1 MTQPDNDTILI
12 QKSVQGDQQ
21 AFSEL
26 VDRYG
31 SLFLQTAYRLTG
43 NWDDARDI
51 VQEALLYAHASL
63 DSLRD
68 PQRFLPWVRA
78 IIYRTYQGHRKK
90 QTRRTELLNFY
101 ISSEGNDPSISAH
114 SILPDQYLYQK
125 ELASLL
131 HHSLQSLTERNRRIV
146 ELFYLED
153 WPIRKISDFLKL
165 STDIIKN
172 RLRTA
177 RIQMRKEILGM
188 QTLTPMPRLKPQ
200 RIARFE
206 ISGSFSGDSSNPFGL
221 NNTLLYQRILAA
233 CRKTPLTPFELA
245 KRIDADEAY
254 VIDALLSLLKMEI
267 IAEAVPNHYVAN
279 FFFPTVSDD
288 QILLDQCQPYVKK
301 VTQELQKN
309 LATIKKA
316 IDDCSFNEW
325 GFGWNEIH
333 WIVLY
338 EWLPQ
343 PPIPGQPKPLSKEEI
358 NRFIGPLRPDGGHW
372 YLSGHDLTSPFSE
385 RTGSRAFT
393 EYDGSGRHYK
403 VSWPG
408 SGRLM
413 KEKEFAIAVKLADGP
428 KTETEILADLSNEM
442 GREIL
447 AECMNAG
454 FITRINGRYH
464 LRFPFVPPEDE
475 EKIADALRPV
485 SAALTEARDEWQIEA
500 PNVAKEL
507 GFDWLIENQPN
518 SLIAGIEGLWGLN
531 QQLQMEGLIHPPPDD
546 DNPCWAMWAKVWKA

>member
-1 MTQPDNDTILI
+1 MIQPDNDTVLI
-12 QKSVQGDQQ
+12 QQSLQGDQQ
-21 AFSEL
+21 AFSAL
-26 VDRYG
+26 VDRHG

-43 NWDDARDI
+43 NWDDARDM

-63 DSLRD
+63 GSLRD

-78 IIYRTYQGHRKK
+78 IIYRTYQGHLKK

-165 STDIIKN
+165 SIDTIKN
-172 RLRTA
+172 RLRNA

-188 QTLTPMPRLKPQ
+188 QTLNPMPRLKPR

-206 ISGSFSGDSSNPFGL
+206 ISGSFSGDSSNPFEL

-279 FFFPTVSDD
+279 FFFSTVSDN
-288 QILLDQCQPYVKK
+288 QILLDRCQRYVKK

-309 LATIKKA
+309 LTTIKKA
-316 IDDCSFNEW
+316 IDNC
-325 GFGWNEIH
+325 
-333 WIVLY
+333 
-338 EWLPQ
+338 
-343 PPIPGQPKPLSKEEI
+343 
-358 NRFIGPLRPDGGHW
+358 LR
-372 YLSGHDLTSPFSE
+372 Y
-385 RTGSRAFT
+385 
-393 EYDGSGRHYK
+393 
-403 VSWPG
+403 
-408 SGRLM
+408 
-413 KEKEFAIAVKLADGP
+413 
-428 KTETEILADLSNEM
+428 
-442 GREIL
+442 
-447 AECMNAG
+447 
-454 FITRINGRYH
+454 
-464 LRFPFVPPEDE
+464 
-475 EKIADALRPV
+475 
-485 SAALTEARDEWQIEA
+485 A
-500 PNVAKEL
+500 P
-507 GFDWLIENQPN
+507 LIEP
-518 SLIAGIEGLWGLN
+518 
-531 QQLQMEGLIHPPPDD
+531 
-546 DNPCWAMWAKVWKA
+546 V

>member
-1 MTQPDNDTILI
+1 MVLCSFKQ
-12 QKSVQGDQQ
+12 
-21 AFSEL
+21 
-26 VDRYG
+26 R
-31 SLFLQTAYRLTG
+31 YRLTG
-43 NWDDARDI
+43 NWDDARDM
-51 VQEALLYAHASL
+51 VQETLLYAHASL
-63 DSLRD
+63 GSLRD

-90 QTRRTELLNFY
+90 QTRRIELLNFY
-101 ISSEGNDPSISAH
+101 ISSEGNDPSISTH
-114 SILPDQYLYQK
+114 TILPDQYLYQK

-165 STDIIKN
+165 STDTIKN
-172 RLRTA
+172 RLRNA

-267 IAEAVPNHYVAN
+267 IAEAAPSHYVAN

-288 QILLDQCQPYVKK
+288 QILLDRCQPYAKK

-316 IDDCSFNEW
+316 IDDCSFNQW

-343 PPIPGQPKPLSKEEI
+343 PPIPGQPKPLSAKEI
-358 NRFIGPLRPDGGHW
+358 NRFIGPLRPDGGRW

-385 RTGSRAFT
+385 RIGSRAFA

-403 VSWPG
+403 VNWPG

-413 KEKEFAIAVKLADGP
+413 EEREFAIAVKLANGP
-428 KTETEILADLSNEM
+428 KTETEILANLSNEM
-442 GREIL
+442 GREVL

-454 FITRINGRYH
+454 FITRIDGRYH
-464 LRFPFVPPEDE
+464 LRFPFVSPEDE
-475 EKIADALRPV
+475 EKIADVLHPV
-485 SAALTEARDEWQIEA
+485 SAALIEARDEWQGEA

-546 DNPCWAMWAKVWKA
+546 DNPCWAMWAKVRKA

>member
-1 MTQPDNDTILI
+1 MSQSDNDTVLV
-12 QKSVQGDQQ
+12 QKSVQGDRQ

-31 SLFLQTAYRLTG
+31 SLLIQTAYHLTA

-78 IIYRTYQGHRKK
+78 IIFRTYQGHQKK

-101 ISSEGNDPSISAH
+101 ISAEGIDPSTSTHAM
-114 SILPDQYLYQK
+114 LPDQYLYQK

-153 WPIRKISDFLKL
+153 WPIRKISGFLKL
-165 STDIIKN
+165 STDTIKN
-172 RLRTA
+172 RLRNA

-188 QTLTPMPRLKPQ
+188 QTLNPMPRLKPQ
-200 RIARFE
+200 RIARFK
-206 ISGSFSGDSSNPFGL
+206 ISGSFSGDSSNPFEL

-245 KRIDADEAY
+245 KRIDADKAY

-267 IAEAVPNHYVAN
+267 IAEATPNHYVAN
-279 FFFPTVSDD
+279 FFFATVSDD
-288 QILLDQCQPYVKK
+288 QILLDRCLPYVKK
-301 VTQELQKN
+301 VTQELEKN
-309 LATIKKA
+309 LTTIKKA
-316 IDDCSFNEW
+316 IDNCSFNQW

-338 EWLPQ
+338 DWLPQ
-343 PPIPGQPKPLSKEEI
+343 PPIPGQPKPPSAEQI
-358 NRFIGPLRPDGGHW
+358 NRFIGPLRPDGGRW

-385 RTGSRAFT
+385 RIGSRAFT

-403 VSWPG
+403 VNWPG

-428 KTETEILADLSNEM
+428 KTETEILAGLSNEM

-447 AECMNAG
+447 AECMDAG
-454 FITRINGRYH
+454 FITRIDGCYH
-464 LRFPFVPPEDE
+464 LKFPFVSPEDE

-485 SAALTEARDEWQIEA
+485 SAALIEARDEWQIEA
-500 PNVAKEL
+500 PNVAEEL
-507 GFDWLIENQPN
+507 GFEWLIENQPD
-518 SLIAGIEGLWGLN
+518 SLMAGIGRLWGLN
-531 QQLQMEGLIHPPPDD
+531 MQLQIEGLIHPPSD
-546 DNPCWAMWAKVWKA
+546 DNPCWAMWAKVWKT